1 MKSAP
6 DRVPWADRRI
16 VQAGVLTRKMSKL
29 SLVPHWGAFEKME
42 NKMNS
47 DKTKGVIENNYKG
60 FLIDL
65 IIYISIMFLV
75 REIYIPKVGFIAN
88 GLFWSFTSLA
98 VASWR
103 MRVRSV
109 TWKDLGLSKPKN
121 FGKTIGVSVIIL
133 IAVAI
138 SLIIFEIAKD
148 HLPFSLV
155 TDTSS
160 ESAVSKFGDLKGNWA
175 HFFLII
181 PFIWIESMLEELLDR
196 GFLMN
201 WLEKMFSMTSFAT
214 VIAVLLQAVIF
225 GFRHSNDFSERSIT
239 VGIIGLVMGIAY
251 YKFGRNLWPL
261 IIAHC
266 ILNTMSMMDRV

>member
-1 MKSAP
+1 
-6 DRVPWADRRI
+6 
-16 VQAGVLTRKMSKL
+16 
-29 SLVPHWGAFEKME
+29 
-42 NKMNS
+42 MNS
-47 DKTKGVIENNYKG
+47 DKTKGVIQNNYKE

-65 IIYISIMFLV
+65 IIFISIMFLV

-88 GLFWSFTSLA
+88 GLFWSFTTLV
-98 VASWR
+98 VATWR

-121 FGKTIGVSVIIL
+121 FGKTLGISAIIL
-133 IAVAI
+133 ITVII
-138 SLIIFEIAKD
+138 SIISFEIIKD

-155 TDTSS
+155 SDTSS

-181 PFIWIESMLEELLDR
+181 PFIWVESMLEELLDR

-201 WLEKMFSMTSFAT
+201 WLERLFSKTSFAT
-214 VIAVLLQAVIF
+214 VIAVLLQAIIF
-225 GFRHSNDFSERSIT
+225 GFRHSYDLSERSIT
-239 VGIIGLVMGIAY
+239 VGIIGLIMGIAY
-251 YKFGRNLWPL
+251 VKFGRNLWPL

-266 ILNTMSMMDRV
+266 ILNTLSMLDRV